1 MTAVDDRPAVRVT
14 DIWLDA
20 LKFHAH
26 GITPE
31 GLRKLA
37 ARVTGEECSLVLGIA
52 GAMEQLAAQGMTP
65 EQAYNLAG
73 MDRVLGPYMSPDRA
87 VHIAAEYMTLAD
99 GRPPACPRRYPHLT
113 ADAVRFRRRRHRRA
127 GGTDRRG
134 TATTP
139 CLVPRSPRPPA
150 PCSLPSPWATPST
163 APPRPSCSVS
173 AATRKGSGLP

>member
-52 GAMEQLAAQGMTP
+52 GAMEQLAEQGMTP

-87 VHIAAEYMTLAD
+87 VHIAAEYMTAGWSSARLPD
-99 GRPPACPRRYPHLT
+99 TTRPEV
-113 ADAVRFRRRRHRRA
+113 ADAVRFLESLGVTAVQAARIAEVARLPFAQLSAAAASSSCSRA
-127 GGTDRRG
+127 
-134 TATTP
+134 
-139 CLVPRSPRPPA
+139 LA
-150 PCSLPSPWATPST
+150 PCSPPSPWAAPST
-163 APPRPSCSVS
+163 APPRHP
-173 AATRKGSGLP
+173 AR